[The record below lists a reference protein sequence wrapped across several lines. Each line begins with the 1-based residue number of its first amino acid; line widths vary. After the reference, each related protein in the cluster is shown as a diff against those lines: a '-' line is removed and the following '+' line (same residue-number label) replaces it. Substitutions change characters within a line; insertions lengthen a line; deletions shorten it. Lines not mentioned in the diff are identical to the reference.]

1 METSFFRPQV
11 EKMLEPTRCII
22 GHFWLQMFH
31 LVLTIPRRRAAEA
44 DRKAVQTL
52 SMQKVYGNA
61 GNDVLLEVKAAV
73 GAIGNLVQEQLQM
86 KCARLKCQVRL
97 REGR

>member
-1 METSFFRPQV
+1 MS
-11 EKMLEPTRCII
+11 LAI
-22 GHFWLQMFH
+22 GIEF
-31 LVLTIPRRRAAEA
+31 
-44 DRKAVQTL
+44 
-52 SMQKVYGNA
+52 
-61 GNDVLLEVKAAV
+61 LEVKAAV